1 MPLNSQELSRR
12 LQKLRKT
19 LKSVPRNPTV
29 DEVHDLR
36 TRSRRVE
43 LILEALEMGSSGNE
57 KKILRHLE
65 SMRSH
70 AGKVRDLDVFTSH
83 VVGLGI
89 EDDPGCIIRLLQYL
103 GVERHRH
110 AGKLHSLVQRDAKE
124 LRRRL
129 RHSQQKVELLVQQFA
144 KTKAGLKL
152 KLESKSEDAP
162 LHAMSVALGLVRELT
177 TVTHLGPK
185 NLHAYRIEVK
195 RLRYVLEMAEE
206 ETGEQHRLIAEL
218 KKVQD
223 AIGEWHD
230 WLELHDIAQQ
240 ALQHEKNCRVI
251 KKITKAT
258 HNKYS
263 QALRITEEMRRHY
276 LRAVSADRGKAGKGS
291 AARQETKFPDRVLMA
306 ASEIVA

>member
-1 MPLNSQELSRR
+1 MPLNSRELSRR
-12 LQKLRKT
+12 LQKLRKS
-19 LKSVPRNPTV
+19 LRNVPRNPTV

-57 KKILRHLE
+57 KKVLRHLE
-65 SMRSH
+65 SMRGP

-89 EDDPGCIIRLLQYL
+89 EDDPGCVIRLLQYL

-110 AGKLHSLVQRDAKE
+110 AGKFHSLVQRDAKE

-129 RHSQQKVELLVQQFA
+129 KRSQEKVESLVQQFA
-144 KTKAGLKL
+144 KTKADLELKL
-152 KLESKSEDAP
+152 NSKSKDAP
-162 LHAMSVALGLVRELT
+162 LHAMSVALGLFRELSST
-177 TVTHLGPK
+177 THLGPK
-185 NLHAYRIEVK
+185 NLHSYRIEVK

-206 ETGEQHRLIAEL
+206 ETGEQHRLIAKL
-218 KKVQD
+218 KEVQD

-230 WLELHDIAQQ
+230 WLELSGIARH
-240 ALQHEKNCRVI
+240 ALQHEKNCRVM
-251 KKITKAT
+251 KKIAETT

-263 QALRITEEMRRHY
+263 QALRTTEEMRQRH
-276 LRAVSADRGKAGKGS
+276 LRVTSEGR
-291 AARQETKFPDRVLMA
+291 RTKFPDRVLVA
-306 ASEIVA
+306 TSEIAG